1 MIWDLY
7 AIQWEL
13 YVMLWENLKD
23 TFMVWYGMQC
33 YGMKW
38 DLKKHAFFVGR
49 VPKSIEIGKGE
60 NA

>member
-1 MIWDLY
+1 
-7 AIQWEL
+7 
-13 YVMLWENLKD
+13 
-23 TFMVWYGMQC
+23 MVWYGMQC
-33 YGMKW
+33 YGMIL

>member
-13 YVMLWENLKD
+13 YAMLWENLKD
-23 TFMVWYGMQC
+23 TFMVWYGMQS
-33 YGMKW
+33 YGMIW
-38 DLKKHAFFVGR
+38 DLKKHAFFVWR

>member
-13 YVMLWENLKD
+13 YAMLWENLKD

-33 YGMKW
+33 YGMIW
-38 DLKKHAFFVGR
+38 DLKKHAFFVWR

>member
-7 AIQWEL
+7 AIQWDL

-33 YGMKW
+33 SGMIW
-38 DLKKHAFFVGR
+38 DLKKHAFSVWR